1 MKMKK
6 YLSVLL
12 SIILFS
18 FISLNISPSSVSGTE
33 GDTITLNA
41 EANNSGNYVSLNWTP
56 SNTSEKYSYTIHSK
70 RGDETDF
77 QSIPAKAN
85 VKVLNIYPDT
95 GNNLK
100 GWMENPNAEDPN
112 GYGRGLISVDP
123 VSITEF
129 NKDPK
134 KYLKDN
140 NDTWIYDVIMLG
152 SWDANNN
159 LVPNNDAVSLFA
171 EFIDSGRGFLAGHD
185 TIGGNWGTSVGLGK
199 IRDKFNIKVG
209 YWGNSRSTTDDGY
222 HYYGGFIGN
231 RVKINRKGLL
241 TNYPWNIGD
250 VGTTL
255 SVPISHSTSNFA
267 LGDIWMTYSG
277 NTQSNSLL
285 YNGNNIPER
294 LYDQANFYLTTWNNT
309 AMIQTGHSN
318 GQATPDEQKI
328 LANTLFYLS
337 QVTEDTKWDDHK
349 GQDLAAPDKPNI
361 TNVTKSANENK
372 TSISLAPAK
381 DNGSSYEYYV
391 EGIARSNGN
400 SITSNHKSVTVTTG
414 VKGYSIIVDDKE
426 DTKADGTITTT
437 DTNYTLDKV
446 FDGDFY
452 VHVATVDNAGNVSET
467 TTYKY
472 TLPSL
477 KLTPSTTEKVKDKV
491 TIKAEASGSREIAKI
506 ITPDGKEV
514 SGNTA
519 EFDVDVN
526 GTYTFKA
533 IDTDGNEVTESIK
546 IDNIIPDVIL
556 DVEPNMK
563 KVHLAENIVVDL
575 TIDHVENIGGVDVRI
590 KYDDSKL
597 EFLGFD
603 EVVGIKFFKEKA
615 ENGEMRLTLF
625 GDGVTNFVNNKTTL
639 LKLNFKP
646 IAVGDALIDI
656 TKGRIS
662 DGITLEKDLRADECG
677 ETTINIVD
685 EKLKGKFTLLDVTM
699 ISRHIGEDPEKLLPD
714 MDLDLNLDGKIDQ
727 ADIDKAYK
735 LMLENPAEDM

>member
-152 SWDANNN
+152 SWDANNS
-159 LVPNNDAVSLFA
+159 LVPSNDAVNLFA
-171 EFIDSGRGFLAGHD
+171 QFIDSGRGFLAGHD
-185 TIGGNWGTSVGLGK
+185 TIGFELGTNRGLGI

-209 YWGNSRSTTDDGY
+209 YWSDNQTPTDEGY
-222 HYYGGFIGN
+222 NYYAGFIGD
-231 RVKINRKGLL
+231 RVKVNRKGLL
-241 TNYPWNIGD
+241 TNYPWNIGEI
-250 VGTTL
+250 GTTL

-267 LGDIWMTYSG
+267 LGDIWMTYSE
-277 NTQSNSLL
+277 NTKISES
-285 YNGNNIPER
+285 NIPTS
-294 LYDQANFYLTTWNNT
+294 LYDQSNFYLTTWNNT

-318 GQATPDEQKI
+318 GAATPDEQKV

-337 QVTEDTKWDDHK
+337 QVTEDTNWDDHK

-361 TNVTKSANENK
+361 TNVTRNANENK
-372 TSISLAPAK
+372 ISISLEPAK

-391 EGIARSNGN
+391 EGVARSNGDT
-400 SITSNHKSVTVTTG
+400 IKSDTKSTTVTTG

-426 DTKADGTITTT
+426 DTKADGTTTTT

-477 KLTPSTTEKVKDKV
+477 KLTPSTTEEVKDKV

-519 EFDVDVN
+519 EFDVDAN

-533 IDTDGNEVTESIK
+533 IDTDGNEITESIK

-556 DVEPNMK
+556 DVEPNMN
-563 KVHLAENIVVDL
+563 KVHLAENVVVDL
-575 TIDHVENIGGVDVRI
+575 TMDNIKNIGGTDVRI

-603 EVVGIKFFKEKA
+603 EVVGIKFFKQKA

-625 GDGVTNFVNNKTTL
+625 SDGLDNFVNDKKTL

-646 IAVGDALIDI
+646 IAAGDALIDI

-662 DGITLEKDLRADECG
+662 DGITLEKDLRAAECG
-677 ETTINIVD
+677 ETTINIVNR
-685 EKLKGKFTLLDVTM
+685 KLKDKFTLLDVTM
-699 ISRHIGEDPEKLLPD
+699 VSRHIGEDPEKLLPD

-727 ADIDKAYK
+727 ADVDKAYA
-735 LMLENPAEDM
+735 LMMANKDYDF